1 MSTAD
6 RPEDSPLQAGSAAP
20 DLTMNY
26 WKKGESAEPD
36 AQAAGNGQEA
46 AQQSVFSSRSGI
58 QDPLIRSE
66 SKPEASAAEADVEPQ
81 ESGDEPDEAEQEAV
95 PAPPGRKRHKQ
106 KGRPKAVKSKRQLER
121 VRRRQMNYLQRRR
134 EQKKL
139 RVFYNRIRLVF
150 KLCFALLWGVLLWE
164 LMHSSLWTYHPA
176 DFTVKNTQL
185 LKAEQLEPLIQ
196 QWDGKPLYMVDTGK
210 LARQIESR
218 FDMVDRAV
226 VRRHMF
232 PSRLDVQVVEKA
244 PWAEFYTDEKHLR
257 PYALGVPDGIISL
270 EQYYYRPEVYAG
282 RNLERIL
289 INPRTTFKLSYL
301 ERLREIAWQARQLKG
316 LHLDNVDVRNPNQVI
331 LNFREIPVIL
341 GRLDNN
347 AADRLV
353 RIVALLP
360 KIAEFREGIEAVDLR
375 WEKQVTFHQKPN
387 AKLDLPKPEQT
398 QG

>member
-26 WKKGESAEPD
+26 WKKGESVASD
-36 AQAAGNGQEA
+36 AQTSASGQEA
-46 AQQSVFSSRSGI
+46 TQQSIFSARSGI
-58 QDPLIRSE
+58 QDPLTKAE
-66 SKPEASAAEADVEPQ
+66 VKVDASAIQLEPGGPDVI
-81 ESGDEPDEAEQEAV
+81 EPDAPEHDEALPEQ
-95 PAPPGRKRHKQ
+95 PGRKRRKQ
-106 KGRPKAVKSKRQLER
+106 KGQPRVVKSKRQLER

-150 KLCFALLWGVLLWE
+150 KLCFAVLWGVLLWE
-164 LMHSSLWTYHPA
+164 LVHSSLWIYHPA
-176 DFTVKNTQL
+176 DFTVRNTQL
-185 LKAEQLEPLIQ
+185 VKAEQLAPLVR
-196 QWDGKPLYMVDTGK
+196 QWDGKPLYAVDTGK
-210 LARQIESR
+210 LASQIQER

-226 VRRHMF
+226 VRRRMF
-232 PSRLDVQVVEKA
+232 PSRLDIQILEKT
-244 PWAEFYTDEKHLR
+244 PWAELYTDEKQTR
-257 PYALGVPDGIISL
+257 PYALTVPDGIISL
-270 EQYYYRPEVYAG
+270 EQYYYRPQVYAG
-282 RNLERIL
+282 SGLERIL
-289 INPRTTFKLSYL
+289 VAPHTRFKLTYL
-301 ERLREIAWQARQLKG
+301 ERLREIAWQSRQLKG
-316 LHLDNVDVRNPNQVI
+316 LHLDSVDVRDPNRVI

-360 KIAEFREGIEAVDLR
+360 KINEFRDGIESVDLR